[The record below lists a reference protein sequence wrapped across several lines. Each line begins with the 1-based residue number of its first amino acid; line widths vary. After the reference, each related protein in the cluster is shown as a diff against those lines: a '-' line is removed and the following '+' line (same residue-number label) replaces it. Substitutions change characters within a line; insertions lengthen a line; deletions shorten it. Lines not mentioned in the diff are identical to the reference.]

1 MGRGFR
7 SQGSVFLVFRPLL
20 RSVLLHWV
28 ASGGDIVAYQDFNQS
43 DRVRSISA
51 LSGQTFDLLVIGGGI
66 TGAGV
71 ARDAALRG
79 LSVALIEAQ
88 DLASGTSS
96 RSSKMIHG
104 GLRYLAAG
112 DVAVVKESASER
124 ATLHRIAPHLAQ
136 KTPYVIPTGSVRS
149 KLMLRG
155 ALWAFERLGGVER
168 ADYHEVWSK
177 EELAEKEPLIE
188 RSRLNGAV
196 VYPEFLTDDSRL
208 TVATVRSAI
217 DHGATVV
224 TYLAANHIKQE
235 QTFIVDAAATLPGES
250 DEVSIRAR
258 AVVNAAG
265 PWVDQVCDLE
275 EAQPP
280 RLALSRGVHLVFDH
294 ADLPVRN
301 TVVMRTPDARR
312 IFAVPL
318 GQYTYIGTTDDYHAE
333 HEYWPPVTDQDVSYL
348 LSTTQRAMPGA
359 TLSPDRIVSVW
370 SGIRPLVG
378 DGSERA
384 SKELSRKD
392 EVWTSPSG
400 LLSVGGG
407 KLSAYRAMAERIVDT
422 VVENHGFAT
431 KPCATADVPLPGG
444 DSIVLA
450 SDLEGFSDVQAE
462 RLARL
467 YGAEAKCFNAIAG
480 EEALVT
486 AEAQQAV
493 QKEGALRLEDYWA
506 RRSSRA
512 WFDKDAGLPVLK
524 HAAVAMADLLGWDDA
539 RSAMEIED
547 CREIDRASR
556 AGFLSGVT
564 VGGVA
569 DDDRAAG

>member
-1 MGRGFR
+1 MT
-7 SQGSVFLVFRPLL
+7 SQG
-20 RSVLLHWV
+20 
-28 ASGGDIVAYQDFNQS
+28 FNQADRAASLTKLS
-43 DRVRSISA
+43 D
-51 LSGQTFDLLVIGGGI
+51 QCFDLLVIGGGI

-71 ARDAALRG
+71 ARDAAMRG
-79 LSVALIEAQ
+79 LSVALLEAQ

-104 GLRYLAAG
+104 GLRYLVAG

-136 KTPYVIPTGSVRS
+136 KTPYVIPTDSVRS
-149 KLMLRG
+149 KLILRA
-155 ALWAFERLGGVER
+155 ALWAYERLGGVES

-177 EELAEKEPLIE
+177 DELAEKEPLIE

-217 DHGATVV
+217 DNGAAVA
-224 TYLAANHIKQE
+224 TYLKATNIRKDQI
-235 QTFIVDAAATLPGES
+235 FSIDAASTLPGENH
-250 DEVSIRAR
+250 EVTIQAR

-275 EAQPP
+275 QPQPP

-318 GQYTYIGTTDDYHAE
+318 GQYTYIGTTDDYHPE

-348 LSTTQRAMPGA
+348 LATTQEALPEA

-378 DGSERA
+378 DGSGRA

-392 EVWTSPSG
+392 EVWTSPNG

-422 VVENHGFAT
+422 VIENHDFTA
-431 KPCATADVPLPGG
+431 KPCSTADVPLPGG
-444 DSIVLA
+444 DAEVLA
-450 SDLEGFSDVQAE
+450 SDLKVVGDIQAE
-462 RLARL
+462 RLVRL
-467 YGAEAKCFNAIAG
+467 YGAEAPSLFGSADRA
-480 EEALVT
+480 ELVRV
-486 AEAQQAV
+486 EVQQAV

-512 WFDKDAGLPVLK
+512 WFDEGAGLPVLNE
-524 HAAVAMADLLGWDDA
+524 AATAMSELLGWDDM
-539 RSAMEIED
+539 RKAMEIEN

-556 AGFLSGVT
+556 AGFLSDLT
-564 VGGVA
+564 LQGVA
-569 DDDRAAG
+569 DDYRAAG

>member
-1 MGRGFR
+1 MAVHRFDQTDREMSFR
-7 SQGSVFLVFRPLL
+7 
-20 RSVLLHWV
+20 
-28 ASGGDIVAYQDFNQS
+28 
-43 DRVRSISA
+43 A
-51 LSGQTFDLLVIGGGI
+51 LSDYCFDLLVIGGGI

-71 ARDAALRG
+71 ARDAAMRG

-104 GLRYLAAG
+104 GLRYLVAG

-149 KLMLRG
+149 KLTLRA
-155 ALWAFERLGGVER
+155 ALWAYERLGGVDR
-168 ADYHEVWSK
+168 ADCHQVWSK

-217 DHGATVV
+217 DHGATVA
-224 TYLAANHIKQE
+224 TYLKAINIRKD
-235 QTFIVDAAATLPGES
+235 QTFSIDAASALPGETRELTIS
-250 DEVSIRAR
+250 TR

-275 EAQPP
+275 DPQPP
-280 RLALSRGVHLVFDH
+280 RLALSRGVHLVFNH
-294 ADLPVRN
+294 VDLPIRN

-318 GQYTYIGTTDDYHAE
+318 GQYTYIGTTDDYHPE

-348 LSTTQRAMPGA
+348 LSTTQRAMPEA
-359 TLSPDRIVSVW
+359 SLSPDRIISVW

-378 DGSERA
+378 DGSGRA

-422 VVENHGFAT
+422 LIVNRGFTA
-431 KPCATADVPLPGG
+431 KPCTTANVPLPGG
-444 DSIVLA
+444 GAEVFA
-450 SDLEGFSDVQAE
+450 SDLAGVGDVQAE

-467 YGAEAKCFNAIAG
+467 YGTEAKDLIGATG
-480 EEALVT
+480 EQALCK
-486 AEAQQAV
+486 AEVCQAV
-493 QKEGALRLEDYWA
+493 QREGALRLEDYWA

-512 WFDKDAGLPVLK
+512 WFDEGAGLPVLYE
-524 HAAVAMADLLGWDDA
+524 AAAAMAELLGWDDNRKA
-539 RSAMEIED
+539 LEVEN
-547 CREIDRASR
+547 CLEIDRASR
-556 AGFLSGVT
+556 AGFSSAVTGQGVT
-564 VGGVA
+564 
-569 DDDRAAG
+569 DDCHAAG

>member
-1 MGRGFR
+1 MT
-7 SQGSVFLVFRPLL
+7 SP
-20 RSVLLHWV
+20 
-28 ASGGDIVAYQDFNQS
+28 DFNQT
-43 DRVRSISA
+43 DRAASLRA
-51 LSGQTFDLLVIGGGI
+51 LSDQCFDLLVIGGGI

-71 ARDAALRG
+71 ARDAAMRG

-104 GLRYLAAG
+104 GLRYLVAG

-136 KTPYVIPTGSVRS
+136 KTPYVIPTSSVRS
-149 KLMLRG
+149 KFILRA
-155 ALWAFERLGGVER
+155 ALWAYERLGGVER

-177 EELAEKEPLIE
+177 AELAEKEPLIE

-217 DHGATVV
+217 DHGATVA
-224 TYLAANHIKQE
+224 TYLKATNIRKE
-235 QTFIVDAAATLPGES
+235 QAFSIDAASTLPGETS
-250 DEVSIRAR
+250 ELTISAR

-275 EAQPP
+275 QPQPP
-280 RLALSRGVHLVFDH
+280 RLALSRGVHLVFNH

-318 GQYTYIGTTDDYHAE
+318 GQYTYIGTTDDYHPE
-333 HEYWPPVTDQDVSYL
+333 HEYWPPVTDQDVRYL
-348 LSTTQRAMPGA
+348 LATTQRAMPQA

-378 DGSERA
+378 DGSGRA

-422 VVENHGFAT
+422 VIENHGFAA
-431 KPCATADVPLPGG
+431 KSCATADVPLPGG
-444 DSIVLA
+444 DAVMLF
-450 SDLEGFSDVQAE
+450 SDLTGIGDIHAE

-467 YGAEAKCFNAIAG
+467 YGVEAPNLLGNAG
-480 EEALVT
+480 GDELVT
-486 AEAQQAV
+486 AEVQQAV

-512 WFDKDAGLPVLK
+512 WFDEGAGLPVLK
-524 HAAVAMADLLGWDDA
+524 QAATAMAELLSWDDT
-539 RSAMEIED
+539 RKAMEIENCCD
-547 CREIDRASR
+547 IDRASR
-556 AGFLSGVT
+556 AGFSSDVSEQ
-564 VGGVA
+564 GVA
-569 DDDRAAG
+569 NDCRAAG

>member
-1 MGRGFR
+1 MSAQRFD
-7 SQGSVFLVFRPLL
+7 QT
-20 RSVLLHWV
+20 
-28 ASGGDIVAYQDFNQS
+28 
-43 DRVRSISA
+43 DRNESIRA
-51 LSGQTFDLLVIGGGI
+51 LSGECFDLLVIGGGI

-71 ARDAALRG
+71 ARDAAMRG

-104 GLRYLAAG
+104 GLRYLVAG

-149 KLMLRG
+149 KLILRA
-155 ALWAFERLGGVER
+155 ALWAYERLGGVER
-168 ADYHEVWSK
+168 ADYHEVWSRD
-177 EELAEKEPLIE
+177 ELAEKEPLIE
-188 RSRLNGAV
+188 RSRLKGAV

-217 DHGATVV
+217 DHGATAV
-224 TYLAANHIKQE
+224 TYMKATNIRKD
-235 QTFIVDAAATLPGES
+235 QTFRIDAASKLPGENC
-250 DEVSIRAR
+250 EVTIQAR

-275 EAQPP
+275 QPQPP
-280 RLALSRGVHLVFDH
+280 RLALSRGVHLVFNH

-318 GQYTYIGTTDDYHAE
+318 GEYTYIGTTDDYHPE
-333 HEYWPPVTDQDVSYL
+333 YEYWPPVTDQDVSYL
-348 LSTTQRAMPGA
+348 LSATQKAMPEA
-359 TLSPDRIVSVW
+359 DLSPDRIVSVW

-378 DGSERA
+378 DGSGRA

-422 VVENHGFAT
+422 VIENHGFTAQ
-431 KPCATADVPLPGG
+431 PCTTADVPLPGG
-444 DSIVLA
+444 DAVMLA
-450 SDLEGFSDVQAE
+450 SDLTGVGDVQAE

-467 YGAEAKCFNAIAG
+467 YGAEAPG
-480 EEALVT
+480 LLGGTGGDELVK
-486 AEAQQAV
+486 AEVQQAV

-512 WFDKDAGLPVLK
+512 WFDEGAGVPILNQ
-524 HAAVAMADLLGWDDA
+524 AATAMAELLGWDDT
-539 RSAMEIED
+539 RKAMEIEN
-547 CREIDRASR
+547 CRDIDRASR
-556 AGFLSGVT
+556 AGFSSDVT
-564 VGGVA
+564 GQGVA
-569 DDDRAAG
+569 DDCRAAG

>member
-1 MGRGFR
+1 MAVHLFDQTDREMSFR
-7 SQGSVFLVFRPLL
+7 
-20 RSVLLHWV
+20 
-28 ASGGDIVAYQDFNQS
+28 
-43 DRVRSISA
+43 A
-51 LSGQTFDLLVIGGGI
+51 LSDQCFDLLVIGGGI

-71 ARDAALRG
+71 ARDAAMRG

-104 GLRYLAAG
+104 GLRYLVAG

-136 KTPYVIPTGSVRS
+136 KTPYVIPTDSVRS
-149 KLMLRG
+149 KLILRA
-155 ALWAFERLGGVER
+155 ALWAYERLGGVER

-177 EELAEKEPLIE
+177 DELAEKEPLIE

-208 TVATVRSAI
+208 TLATVRSAI
-217 DHGATVV
+217 DHGATVA
-224 TYLAANHIKQE
+224 TYLKATNIRKDQAFSI
-235 QTFIVDAAATLPGES
+235 DAASTLPGETR
-250 DEVSIRAR
+250 ELTVSAR

-275 EAQPP
+275 QAQPP

-318 GQYTYIGTTDDYHAE
+318 GQYTYIGTTDDYHPE
-333 HEYWPPVTDQDVSYL
+333 HDYWPPVTDQDVSYL
-348 LSTTQRAMPGA
+348 LATTQRAMPEA
-359 TLSPDRIVSVW
+359 SLSPDRIVSVW

-378 DGSERA
+378 DGSGRA

-422 VVENHGFAT
+422 VIENHGFAA
-431 KPCATADVPLPGG
+431 KPCITADVPLPGG
-444 DSIVLA
+444 DVEVLA
-450 SDLEGFSDVQAE
+450 SDLAGAGDVQAE

-467 YGAEAKCFNAIAG
+467 YGAEAPGLAGSAG
-480 EEALVT
+480 ENELVQ
-486 AEAQQAV
+486 AEVQHAV

-512 WFDKDAGLPVLK
+512 WFDEGAGLLVL
-524 HAAVAMADLLGWDDA
+524 HEAAAVMAELLGWDDN
-539 RSAMEIED
+539 RKAMEVEN
-547 CREIDRASR
+547 CLEIDRASR
-556 AGFLSGVT
+556 AGFSSDVAGQ
-564 VGGVA
+564 GVA
-569 DDDRAAG
+569 DDCRAAS

>member
-1 MGRGFR
+1 VSITVHRFDQTDREMSFR
-7 SQGSVFLVFRPLL
+7 
-20 RSVLLHWV
+20 
-28 ASGGDIVAYQDFNQS
+28 
-43 DRVRSISA
+43 A
-51 LSGQTFDLLVIGGGI
+51 LSDQCFDLLVIGGGI

-71 ARDAALRG
+71 ARDAAMRG

-104 GLRYLAAG
+104 GLRYLVAG

-149 KLMLRG
+149 KLILRA
-155 ALWAFERLGGVER
+155 ALWAYERLGGVER
-168 ADYHEVWSK
+168 ADYHEVWSND
-177 EELAEKEPLIE
+177 ELAEKEPLIE

-208 TVATVRSAI
+208 TLATVRSAI
-217 DHGATVV
+217 DHGATVA
-224 TYLAANHIKQE
+224 TYLKATNIRKDQAFSID
-235 QTFIVDAAATLPGES
+235 VASTLPGETR
-250 DEVSIRAR
+250 ELTVSAR

-275 EAQPP
+275 QAQPP
-280 RLALSRGVHLVFDH
+280 RLVLSRGVHLVFDH

-318 GQYTYIGTTDDYHAE
+318 GQYTYIGTTDDYHPE

-348 LSTTQRAMPGA
+348 LATTQRAMPEA
-359 TLSPDRIVSVW
+359 SLSPDRIVSVW

-378 DGSERA
+378 DGSGRA

-422 VVENHGFAT
+422 VIESHRFAA
-431 KPCATADVPLPGG
+431 KPCTTADVPLPGG
-444 DSIVLA
+444 DVEVLA
-450 SDLEGFSDVQAE
+450 SDLAGAGDVQAE

-467 YGAEAKCFNAIAG
+467 YGTEAPGLVGSAG
-480 EEALVT
+480 EDELVQ
-486 AEAQQAV
+486 AEVQHAV

-512 WFDKDAGLPVLK
+512 WFDEGAGLPVL
-524 HAAVAMADLLGWDDA
+524 HEAAAAMAELLGWDDN
-539 RSAMEIED
+539 RKAMEVEN
-547 CREIDRASR
+547 CLEIDRASR
-556 AGFLSGVT
+556 AGFSSDVT
-564 VGGVA
+564 GQGVA
-569 DDDRAAG
+569 DDCRAAS

>member
-1 MGRGFR
+1 MSMAAHRFDQTDR
-7 SQGSVFLVFRPLL
+7 AMSL
-20 RSVLLHWV
+20 R
-28 ASGGDIVAYQDFNQS
+28 
-43 DRVRSISA
+43 A
-51 LSGQTFDLLVIGGGI
+51 LSDQCFDLLVIGGGI

-71 ARDAALRG
+71 ARDAAMRG

-104 GLRYLAAG
+104 GLRYLVAG

-149 KLMLRG
+149 KLILRA
-155 ALWAFERLGGVER
+155 ALWAYERLGGVER
-168 ADYHEVWSK
+168 VDYHEVWSK
-177 EELAEKEPLIE
+177 DELAEKEPLVE

-217 DHGATVV
+217 DHGATVA
-224 TYLAANHIKQE
+224 TYLKASNIRKD
-235 QTFIVDAAATLPGES
+235 QTFSIDAASTLPGETH
-250 DEVSIRAR
+250 ELTINAR

-275 EAQPP
+275 QAQPP

-318 GQYTYIGTTDDYHAE
+318 GQYTYIGTTDDYHPE

-348 LSTTQRAMPGA
+348 LATTQGAMPEA
-359 TLSPDRIVSVW
+359 RLSTDRIVSVW

-378 DGSERA
+378 DGSGRA

-422 VVENHGFAT
+422 VIENHGFTA
-431 KPCATADVPLPGG
+431 KPCTTADVPLPGG
-444 DSIVLA
+444 GVEVLP
-450 SDLEGFSDVQAE
+450 SDLTGVGAVQAE

-467 YGAEAKCFNAIAG
+467 YGAEAPGLAG
-480 EEALVT
+480 SASDDGLVKAEALH
-486 AEAQQAV
+486 AV

-512 WFDKDAGLPVLK
+512 WFDEGAGLRVL
-524 HAAVAMADLLGWDDA
+524 HDAASAMAGLLGWDDT
-539 RSAMEIED
+539 RKAMEVEN
-547 CREIDRASR
+547 CLEIDRASR
-556 AGFLSGVT
+556 AGFSSHVT
-564 VGGVA
+564 GQGVA
-569 DDDRAAG
+569 GDCRAAS

>member
-1 MGRGFR
+1 MT
-7 SQGSVFLVFRPLL
+7 S
-20 RSVLLHWV
+20 
-28 ASGGDIVAYQDFNQS
+28 QDFNQT
-43 DRVRSISA
+43 DRAASLRA
-51 LSGQTFDLLVIGGGI
+51 LSDQCFDLLVIGGGI

-71 ARDAALRG
+71 ARDAAMRG

-104 GLRYLAAG
+104 GLRYLVAG

-124 ATLHRIAPHLAQ
+124 AALHRIAPHLAQ
-136 KTPYVIPTGSVRS
+136 KTPYVIPTSSVRS
-149 KLMLRG
+149 KLILRA
-155 ALWAFERLGGVER
+155 ALWAYERLGGVER

-177 EELAEKEPLIE
+177 AELAEKEPLIE

-217 DHGATVV
+217 DHGATVA
-224 TYLAANHIKQE
+224 TYLKATNIRKE
-235 QTFIVDAAATLPGES
+235 QTFSIDAASTLLGETRELTIS
-250 DEVSIRAR
+250 AR
-258 AVVNAAG
+258 SVVNAAG

-275 EAQPP
+275 QPQPP
-280 RLALSRGVHLVFDH
+280 RLALSRGVHLVFNH
-294 ADLPVRN
+294 ADLPVRH

-318 GQYTYIGTTDDYHAE
+318 GQYTYIGTTDDYHPE

-348 LSTTQRAMPGA
+348 LATTQRAMPQA
-359 TLSPDRIVSVW
+359 TPSPDRIVSVW

-378 DGSERA
+378 DGSGRA

-422 VVENHGFAT
+422 VIENHGFTA
-431 KPCATADVPLPGG
+431 KPCETAEIPLPGG
-444 DSIVLA
+444 DAVMLA
-450 SDLEGFSDVQAE
+450 SDLIDIGDIHAE

-467 YGAEAKCFNAIAG
+467 YGAEAPNLLGNAGGDELVIA
-480 EEALVT
+480 EV
-486 AEAQQAV
+486 QQAV

-512 WFDKDAGLPVLK
+512 WFDEGAGLPALK
-524 HAAVAMADLLGWDDA
+524 QAATAMAELLGWDDN
-539 RSAMEIED
+539 RKAMEIEN
-547 CREIDRASR
+547 CRDIDRASR
-556 AGFLSGVT
+556 AGFSSQVT
-564 VGGVA
+564 GQGVA
-569 DDDRAAG
+569 DDCRAAG

>member
-1 MGRGFR
+1 MSAQRFD
-7 SQGSVFLVFRPLL
+7 QT
-20 RSVLLHWV
+20 
-28 ASGGDIVAYQDFNQS
+28 
-43 DRVRSISA
+43 DRNESIRA
-51 LSGQTFDLLVIGGGI
+51 LSGECFDLLVIGGGI

-71 ARDAALRG
+71 ARDAAMRG

-104 GLRYLAAG
+104 GLRYLVAG

-149 KLMLRG
+149 KLILRA
-155 ALWAFERLGGVER
+155 ALWAYERLGGVER
-168 ADYHEVWSK
+168 ADYHEVWSRD
-177 EELAEKEPLIE
+177 ELAEKEPLIE
-188 RSRLNGAV
+188 RSRLKGAV

-217 DHGATVV
+217 DHGATAV
-224 TYLAANHIKQE
+224 TYMKATNIRKD
-235 QTFIVDAAATLPGES
+235 QTFRIDAASTLPGENC
-250 DEVSIRAR
+250 EVTIQAR

-275 EAQPP
+275 QPQPP
-280 RLALSRGVHLVFDH
+280 RLALSRGVHLVFNH

-318 GQYTYIGTTDDYHAE
+318 GEYTYIGTTDDYHPE
-333 HEYWPPVTDQDVSYL
+333 YEYWPPVTDQDVRYL
-348 LSTTQRAMPGA
+348 LSATHKAMPEA
-359 TLSPDRIVSVW
+359 NLSPDRIVSVW

-378 DGSERA
+378 DGSGRA

-422 VVENHGFAT
+422 VIENHGFTAQ
-431 KPCATADVPLPGG
+431 PCTTADVPLPGG
-444 DSIVLA
+444 DAVMLA
-450 SDLEGFSDVQAE
+450 SDLTGIGDNQAE

-467 YGAEAKCFNAIAG
+467 YGAEAPSLLGNTG
-480 EEALVT
+480 GDELVK
-486 AEAQQAV
+486 AEVQQAV

-512 WFDKDAGLPVLK
+512 WFDEGAGVPILNQ
-524 HAAVAMADLLGWDDA
+524 AATAMAELLGWDDT
-539 RSAMEIED
+539 RKAMEIENCHD
-547 CREIDRASR
+547 IDRASR
-556 AGFLSGVT
+556 TGFSSDVT
-564 VGGVA
+564 GQGVA
-569 DDDRAAG
+569 DDCRAAG

>member
-1 MGRGFR
+1 MAVHRFD
-7 SQGSVFLVFRPLL
+7 QT
-20 RSVLLHWV
+20 
-28 ASGGDIVAYQDFNQS
+28 
-43 DRVRSISA
+43 DREMSFKA
-51 LSGQTFDLLVIGGGI
+51 LSDQCFDLLVIGGGI

-71 ARDAALRG
+71 ARDAAMRG

-104 GLRYLAAG
+104 GLRYLVAG

-149 KLMLRG
+149 KLILRA
-155 ALWAFERLGGVER
+155 ALWAYERLGGVER

-177 EELAEKEPLIE
+177 DELAEKEPLIE

-217 DHGATVV
+217 DHGATAV
-224 TYLAANHIKQE
+224 TYLKATNIRKDE
-235 QTFIVDAAATLPGES
+235 TFSIDATSTLPGETRELTIS
-250 DEVSIRAR
+250 AR

-275 EAQPP
+275 HPQPP
-280 RLALSRGVHLVFDH
+280 RLALSRGVHLVFHH

-301 TVVMRTPDARR
+301 TVVMRTSDARR

-318 GQYTYIGTTDDYHAE
+318 GQYTYIGTTDDYHPE

-348 LSTTQRAMPGA
+348 LATTQRAMPEA
-359 TLSPDRIVSVW
+359 SLSPERIVSVW

-378 DGSERA
+378 DGSGRA

-422 VVENHGFAT
+422 VIENHGFTA

-444 DSIVLA
+444 DTVVLA
-450 SDLEGFSDVQAE
+450 SDLTGVGDVQAE

-467 YGAEAKCFNAIAG
+467 YGAEAPNLLGNAG
-480 EEALVT
+480 GDELVK
-486 AEAQQAV
+486 AEVQQAV

-512 WFDKDAGLPVLK
+512 WFDEGAGVPILNQ
-524 HAAVAMADLLGWDDA
+524 AATAMAELLDWDDTRKA
-539 RSAMEIED
+539 AEIEN
-547 CREIDRASR
+547 CRDIDRASR
-556 AGFLSGVT
+556 AGFSPDVT
-564 VGGVA
+564 GQGVA
-569 DDDRAAG
+569 DDCRAAG

>member
-1 MGRGFR
+1 MTATNFDQTDRKGA
-7 SQGSVFLVFRPLL
+7 L
-20 RSVLLHWV
+20 
-28 ASGGDIVAYQDFNQS
+28 GGLTDQC
-43 DRVRSISA
+43 
-51 LSGQTFDLLVIGGGI
+51 FDLLVIGGGI

-71 ARDAALRG
+71 ARDAAMRG
-79 LSVALIEAQ
+79 LSVALVEAQ

-104 GLRYLAAG
+104 GLRYLVAG

-149 KLMLRG
+149 KLILRA
-155 ALWAFERLGGVER
+155 ALWAYERLGGVER
-168 ADYHEVWSK
+168 ADYHEVWSSD
-177 EELAEKEPLIE
+177 ELAEKEPLIE

-217 DHGATVV
+217 DHGAVV
-224 TYLAANHIKQE
+224 ATYLRATNIRRD
-235 QTFIVDAAATLPGES
+235 QTFSVETASTLPGENH
-250 DEVSIRAR
+250 EVTINAR

-265 PWVDQVCDLE
+265 PWVDQVLDLE
-275 EAQPP
+275 RPQAP

-294 ADLPVRN
+294 ADVPVRN

-318 GQYTYIGTTDDYHAE
+318 GQYTYIGTTDDYHPE
-333 HEYWPPVTDQDVSYL
+333 SEYWPPVTDQDVSYL
-348 LSTTQRAMPGA
+348 LAATHKAMPEA
-359 TLSPDRIVSVW
+359 SLSPDRIVSVW
-370 SGIRPLVG
+370 SGIRPLVS
-378 DGSERA
+378 DGSGRA

-407 KLSAYRAMAERIVDT
+407 KLSAYRAMAERIVDM
-422 VVENHGFAT
+422 VIENHGFSA
-431 KPCATADVPLPGG
+431 KPCGTADVPLPGG
-444 DSIVLA
+444 DGVVLA
-450 SDLEGFSDVQAE
+450 SDLTGVADAQAE

-467 YGAEAKCFNAIAG
+467 YGAEAPHLVDDTGEQAMLNA
-480 EEALVT
+480 EVR
-486 AEAQQAV
+486 QAV
-493 QKEGALRLEDYWA
+493 HREGALRLEDYWA

-512 WFDKDAGLPVLK
+512 WFDEGAGLPILNQ
-524 HAAVAMADLLGWDDA
+524 AANEMAELLGWDDA
-539 RSAMEIED
+539 RKAMEIEN

-556 AGFLSGVT
+556 ADFQTGTIWQGA
-564 VGGVA
+564 G
-569 DDDRAAG
+569 DDCRAAG

>member
-1 MGRGFR
+1 MT
-7 SQGSVFLVFRPLL
+7 SP
-20 RSVLLHWV
+20 
-28 ASGGDIVAYQDFNQS
+28 DFNQT
-43 DRVRSISA
+43 DRAASLRA
-51 LSGQTFDLLVIGGGI
+51 LSDQCFDLLVIGGGI

-71 ARDAALRG
+71 ARDAAMRG

-104 GLRYLAAG
+104 GLRYLVAG

-136 KTPYVIPTGSVRS
+136 KTPYVIPTSSVRS
-149 KLMLRG
+149 KFILRA
-155 ALWAFERLGGVER
+155 ALWAYERLGGVER

-177 EELAEKEPLIE
+177 AELAEKEPLIE

-217 DHGATVV
+217 DHGATVA
-224 TYLAANHIKQE
+224 TYLKATNIRKE
-235 QTFIVDAAATLPGES
+235 QAFSIDAASTLPGETS
-250 DEVSIRAR
+250 ELTISAR

-275 EAQPP
+275 QPQPP
-280 RLALSRGVHLVFDH
+280 RLALSRGVHLVFNH

-318 GQYTYIGTTDDYHAE
+318 GQYTYIGTTDDYHPE
-333 HEYWPPVTDQDVSYL
+333 HEYWPPVTDQDVRYL
-348 LSTTQRAMPGA
+348 LATTQRAMPQA

-378 DGSERA
+378 DGSGRA

-422 VVENHGFAT
+422 VIENHGFAA
-431 KPCATADVPLPGG
+431 KSCATADVPLPGG
-444 DSIVLA
+444 DAVMLF
-450 SDLEGFSDVQAE
+450 SDLTGIGDIHAE

-467 YGAEAKCFNAIAG
+467 YGVEAPNLLGNAG
-480 EEALVT
+480 GDELVT
-486 AEAQQAV
+486 AEVQQAV

-512 WFDKDAGLPVLK
+512 WFDEGAGLPVLK
-524 HAAVAMADLLGWDDA
+524 QAATAMAELLSWDDT
-539 RSAMEIED
+539 RKAMEIEN
-547 CREIDRASR
+547 CRDIDRASR
-556 AGFLSGVT
+556 AGFSSDVSEQ
-564 VGGVA
+564 GVA
-569 DDDRAAG
+569 NDCRAAG

>member
-1 MGRGFR
+1 MSAQRFD
-7 SQGSVFLVFRPLL
+7 QT
-20 RSVLLHWV
+20 
-28 ASGGDIVAYQDFNQS
+28 
-43 DRVRSISA
+43 DRNESIRA
-51 LSGQTFDLLVIGGGI
+51 LSGECFDLLVIGGGI

-71 ARDAALRG
+71 ARDAAMRG

-104 GLRYLAAG
+104 GLRYLVAG

-149 KLMLRG
+149 KLILRA
-155 ALWAFERLGGVER
+155 ALWAYERLGGVER
-168 ADYHEVWSK
+168 ADYHEVWSRD
-177 EELAEKEPLIE
+177 ELAEKEPLIE
-188 RSRLNGAV
+188 RSRLKGAV

-217 DHGATVV
+217 DHGATAV
-224 TYLAANHIKQE
+224 TYMKATNIRKD
-235 QTFIVDAAATLPGES
+235 QTFCIDAASTLPGENC
-250 DEVSIRAR
+250 EVTIQAR

-275 EAQPP
+275 QPQPP
-280 RLALSRGVHLVFDH
+280 RLALSRGVHLVFNH

-318 GQYTYIGTTDDYHAE
+318 GEYTYIGTTDDYHPE
-333 HEYWPPVTDQDVSYL
+333 YEYWPPVTDQDVSYL
-348 LSTTQRAMPGA
+348 LSATHKAMPEA
-359 TLSPDRIVSVW
+359 NLSPDRIVSVW

-378 DGSERA
+378 DGSGRA

-422 VVENHGFAT
+422 VIENHGFTAQ
-431 KPCATADVPLPGG
+431 PCTTADVPLPGG
-444 DSIVLA
+444 DAVMLA
-450 SDLEGFSDVQAE
+450 SDLTGIGDNQAE

-467 YGAEAKCFNAIAG
+467 YGAEAPSLLGNTG
-480 EEALVT
+480 GDELVK
-486 AEAQQAV
+486 AEVQQAV

-512 WFDKDAGLPVLK
+512 WFDEGAGVPILNQ
-524 HAAVAMADLLGWDDA
+524 AATAMAELLGWDDT
-539 RSAMEIED
+539 RKAMEIENCHD
-547 CREIDRASR
+547 IDRASR
-556 AGFLSGVT
+556 TGFSSDVT
-564 VGGVA
+564 GQGVA
-569 DDDRAAG
+569 DDCRAAG

>member
-1 MGRGFR
+1 MSMAAHRFDQTDR
-7 SQGSVFLVFRPLL
+7 AMSL
-20 RSVLLHWV
+20 R
-28 ASGGDIVAYQDFNQS
+28 
-43 DRVRSISA
+43 A
-51 LSGQTFDLLVIGGGI
+51 LSDQCFDLLVIGGGI

-71 ARDAALRG
+71 ARDAAMRG

-104 GLRYLAAG
+104 GLRYLVAG
-112 DVAVVKESASER
+112 DVSVVKESASER

-149 KLMLRG
+149 KLMLRA
-155 ALWAFERLGGVER
+155 ALWAYERLGGVER

-177 EELAEKEPLIE
+177 GELAEKEPLIE

-217 DHGATVV
+217 DHGATAV
-224 TYLAANHIKQE
+224 TYLKATNIRKD
-235 QTFIVDAAATLPGES
+235 QTFSIDAASTLPGETH
-250 DEVSIRAR
+250 ELTINAR

-275 EAQPP
+275 QARPP

-312 IFAVPL
+312 IFAVPI
-318 GQYTYIGTTDDYHAE
+318 GQYTYIGTTDDYHPE

-348 LSTTQRAMPGA
+348 LATTQRAMPEA
-359 TLSPDRIVSVW
+359 SLSPERIVSVW

-378 DGSERA
+378 DGSGRA

-422 VVENHGFAT
+422 VIENHGFTA
-431 KPCATADVPLPGG
+431 KPCTTADVPLPGG
-444 DSIVLA
+444 GAEVLA
-450 SDLEGFSDVQAE
+450 SDLAGVGNVQAE

-467 YGAEAKCFNAIAG
+467 YGAEAPSLLG
-480 EEALVT
+480 GTGPDELVK
-486 AEAQQAV
+486 AEAQHAV

-512 WFDKDAGLPVLK
+512 WFDEGAGLPVL
-524 HAAVAMADLLGWDDA
+524 HDAAAAMAGLLGWDDTRKA
-539 RSAMEIED
+539 IEVEN
-547 CREIDRASR
+547 CRYIDRASR
-556 AGFLSGVT
+556 AGFSSDVT
-564 VGGVA
+564 GQGVA
-569 DDDRAAG
+569 DDCRAAS

>member
-1 MGRGFR
+1 MT
-7 SQGSVFLVFRPLL
+7 S
-20 RSVLLHWV
+20 
-28 ASGGDIVAYQDFNQS
+28 QDFNQR
-43 DRVRSISA
+43 DRAASLKA
-51 LSGQTFDLLVIGGGI
+51 LSDQCVDLLVIGGGI

-71 ARDAALRG
+71 ARDAAMRG

-104 GLRYLAAG
+104 GLRYLVAG

-136 KTPYVIPTGSVRS
+136 KTPYVIPTGSLRS
-149 KLMLRG
+149 KLILRA
-155 ALWAFERLGGVER
+155 ALWAYERLGGVER
-168 ADYHEVWSK
+168 EDYHEVWSQD
-177 EELAEKEPLIE
+177 ELAEKEPLIE
-188 RSRLNGAV
+188 RSRLAGAV

-217 DHGATVV
+217 DHGATVA
-224 TYLAANHIKQE
+224 TYIKATNIRRD
-235 QTFIVDAAATLPGES
+235 QTFIVQAASTLPGEHR
-250 DEVSIRAR
+250 ELTIHAR

-275 EAQPP
+275 QPQAP

-318 GQYTYIGTTDDYHAE
+318 GQYTYIGTTDDYHPE
-333 HEYWPPVTDQDVSYL
+333 YQYWPPVTEQDVNYL
-348 LSTTQRAMPGA
+348 LAATLRAMPEA
-359 TLSPDRIVSVW
+359 RLSPDRIVSVW

-378 DGSERA
+378 DGSGRA

-400 LLSVGGG
+400 MLSVGGG

-422 VVENHGFAT
+422 VIENHGFTA
-431 KPCATADVPLPGG
+431 KPCTTADVPLPGG
-444 DSIVLA
+444 DAVVLA
-450 SDLEGFSDVQAE
+450 SDLTGIVDAQAE

-467 YGAEAKCFNAIAG
+467 YGAEAPDLIG
-480 EEALVT
+480 GTGGQELVQ
-486 AEAQQAV
+486 AEVRQAV
-493 QKEGALRLEDYWA
+493 HREGALRLEDYWA

-512 WFDKDAGLPVLK
+512 WFDEGAGLPVLDQS
-524 HAAVAMADLLGWDDA
+524 AAIMADLLGWDDK
-539 RSAMEIED
+539 RKAMEID
-547 CREIDRASR
+547 NCRDIDR
-556 AGFLSGVT
+556 
-564 VGGVA
+564 
-569 DDDRAAG
+569 

>member
-1 MGRGFR
+1 MSAQRFD
-7 SQGSVFLVFRPLL
+7 QT
-20 RSVLLHWV
+20 
-28 ASGGDIVAYQDFNQS
+28 
-43 DRVRSISA
+43 DRNESIRA
-51 LSGQTFDLLVIGGGI
+51 LSGECFDLLVIGGGI

-71 ARDAALRG
+71 ARDAAMRG

-104 GLRYLAAG
+104 GLRYLVAG

-149 KLMLRG
+149 KLILRA
-155 ALWAFERLGGVER
+155 ALWAYERLGGVER
-168 ADYHEVWSK
+168 ADYHEVWSRD
-177 EELAEKEPLIE
+177 ELAEKEPLIE
-188 RSRLNGAV
+188 RSRLKGAV

-217 DHGATVV
+217 DHGATAV
-224 TYLAANHIKQE
+224 TYMKATNIRKD
-235 QTFIVDAAATLPGES
+235 QTFRIDAASTLPGENC
-250 DEVSIRAR
+250 EVTIQAR

-275 EAQPP
+275 QPQPP
-280 RLALSRGVHLVFDH
+280 RLALSRGVHLVFNH

-318 GQYTYIGTTDDYHAE
+318 GEYTYIGTTDDYHPE
-333 HEYWPPVTDQDVSYL
+333 YEYWPPVTDQDVSYL
-348 LSTTQRAMPGA
+348 LSATHKAMPEA
-359 TLSPDRIVSVW
+359 NLSPDRIVSVW

-378 DGSERA
+378 DGSGRA

-422 VVENHGFAT
+422 VIENHGFTAQ
-431 KPCATADVPLPGG
+431 PCTTADVPLPGG
-444 DSIVLA
+444 DAVMLA
-450 SDLEGFSDVQAE
+450 SDLTGIGDNQAE

-467 YGAEAKCFNAIAG
+467 YGAEAPSLLGNTG
-480 EEALVT
+480 GDELVK
-486 AEAQQAV
+486 AEVQQAV

-512 WFDKDAGLPVLK
+512 WFDEGAGVPILNQ
-524 HAAVAMADLLGWDDA
+524 AATAMAELLGWDDT
-539 RSAMEIED
+539 RKAMEIENCHD
-547 CREIDRASR
+547 IDRASR
-556 AGFLSGVT
+556 TGFSSDVT
-564 VGGVA
+564 GQGVA
-569 DDDRAAG
+569 DDCRAAS

>member
-1 MGRGFR
+1 M
-7 SQGSVFLVFRPLL
+7 
-20 RSVLLHWV
+20 
-28 ASGGDIVAYQDFNQS
+28 ASQDFNQT
-43 DRVRSISA
+43 DRAASLGA
-51 LSGQTFDLLVIGGGI
+51 LSDQCFDLLVIGGGI

-71 ARDAALRG
+71 ARDAAMRG

-104 GLRYLAAG
+104 GLRYLVAG

-136 KTPYVIPTGSVRS
+136 KTPYVIPTSSVRS
-149 KLMLRG
+149 KLILRA
-155 ALWAFERLGGVER
+155 ALWAYERLGGVER

-177 EELAEKEPLIE
+177 AELAEKEPLIE

-217 DHGATVV
+217 DHGATVA
-224 TYLAANHIKQE
+224 TYLKATNIRKE
-235 QTFIVDAAATLPGES
+235 QTFSIDAASTLPGETS
-250 DEVSIRAR
+250 ELTISAR

-275 EAQPP
+275 QPQPP
-280 RLALSRGVHLVFDH
+280 RLALSRGVHLVFNH

-318 GQYTYIGTTDDYHAE
+318 GQYTYIGTTDDYHPE
-333 HEYWPPVTDQDVSYL
+333 HEYWPPVTDQDVTYL
-348 LSTTQRAMPGA
+348 LATTQRAMPQA

-378 DGSERA
+378 DGSGRA

-407 KLSAYRAMAERIVDT
+407 KLSAYRAMAERVVDT
-422 VVENHGFAT
+422 VIENHGFTA
-431 KPCATADVPLPGG
+431 KPCVTADVPLPGG
-444 DSIVLA
+444 GVKVPP
-450 SDLEGFSDVQAE
+450 SDLTGVGDVQAE

-467 YGAEAKCFNAIAG
+467 YGAEAPSLLGNTGCD
-480 EEALVT
+480 ELVK
-486 AEAQQAV
+486 AEVQQAV

-512 WFDKDAGLPVLK
+512 WFDEGAGVPILNQ
-524 HAAVAMADLLGWDDA
+524 AATAMTELLGWDDT
-539 RSAMEIED
+539 RKAMEIEN
-547 CREIDRASR
+547 CRDIDRASR
-556 AGFLSGVT
+556 AGFSPDGT
-564 VGGVA
+564 GQGVA
-569 DDDRAAG
+569 DDCRAAG

>member
-1 MGRGFR
+1 MAEQAFDQTER
-7 SQGSVFLVFRPLL
+7 
-20 RSVLLHWV
+20 
-28 ASGGDIVAYQDFNQS
+28 ASCVQALA
-43 DRVRSISA
+43 DRC
-51 LSGQTFDLLVIGGGI
+51 FDLLVIGGGI

-71 ARDAALRG
+71 ARDAAMRG

-104 GLRYLAAG
+104 GLRYLVAG

-149 KLMLRG
+149 KLVLRA
-155 ALWAFERLGGVER
+155 ALWAYERLGGVER

-177 EELAEKEPLIE
+177 DELAEKEPLIE

-217 DHGATVV
+217 DHGATVA
-224 TYLAANHIKQE
+224 TYLKATNIRKE
-235 QTFIVDAAATLPGES
+235 ETFSIDAASTLPGETHELTIS
-250 DEVSIRAR
+250 AR

-275 EAQPP
+275 HPQPP
-280 RLALSRGVHLVFDH
+280 RLALSRGVHLVFNH

-318 GQYTYIGTTDDYHAE
+318 GQYTYIGTTDDYHPE

-348 LSTTQRAMPGA
+348 LATTQRAMPEA
-359 TLSPDRIVSVW
+359 SLSPDRIVSVW

-378 DGSERA
+378 DGSGRA

-422 VVENHGFAT
+422 VIENHGFTA
-431 KPCATADVPLPGG
+431 KPCTTAEVSLPGG
-444 DSIVLA
+444 SAVVLA
-450 SDLEGFSDVQAE
+450 SDLPGVGDAQAE

-467 YGAEAKCFNAIAG
+467 YGAEAPSLLG
-480 EEALVT
+480 GTGGDELVK
-486 AEAQQAV
+486 AEVQHAV

-512 WFDKDAGLPVLK
+512 WFDEGAGLPVL
-524 HAAVAMADLLGWDDA
+524 HDAAAAMAELLGWDDT
-539 RSAMEIED
+539 RKAMETD
-547 CREIDRASR
+547 NCRDIDRASR
-556 AGFLSGVT
+556 AGFSSDVT
-564 VGGVA
+564 GQGVA
-569 DDDRAAG
+569 DDCRAAS

>member
-1 MGRGFR
+1 MSMAAHSFDQTDRAM
-7 SQGSVFLVFRPLL
+7 SL
-20 RSVLLHWV
+20 R
-28 ASGGDIVAYQDFNQS
+28 
-43 DRVRSISA
+43 A
-51 LSGQTFDLLVIGGGI
+51 LSDQCFDLLVIGGGI

-71 ARDAALRG
+71 ARDAAMRG

-104 GLRYLAAG
+104 GLRYLVAG
-112 DVAVVKESASER
+112 DVSVVKESASER

-136 KTPYVIPTGSVRS
+136 KTPYVIPTGSGRS
-149 KLMLRG
+149 KLMLRA
-155 ALWAFERLGGVER
+155 ALWAYERLGGVER

-177 EELAEKEPLIE
+177 GQLAEKEPLIE
-188 RSRLNGAV
+188 RSRPNGAV

-217 DHGATVV
+217 DHGATAV
-224 TYLAANHIKQE
+224 TYLKATNIRKGE
-235 QTFIVDAAATLPGES
+235 TFIIDAASTLPGETR
-250 DEVSIRAR
+250 ELTIAAR

-275 EAQPP
+275 QAQPP
-280 RLALSRGVHLVFDH
+280 RLALSRGVHLVFNH

-318 GQYTYIGTTDDYHAE
+318 GQYTYIGTTDDYHPE
-333 HEYWPPVTDQDVSYL
+333 HEYWPPVTDQDVQYL
-348 LSTTQRAMPGA
+348 LATTQKAMPEA
-359 TLSPDRIVSVW
+359 SLSSDRIVSVW

-378 DGSERA
+378 DGSGRA
-384 SKELSRKD
+384 SNELSRKD

-422 VVENHGFAT
+422 VIENHSFTVKACT
-431 KPCATADVPLPGG
+431 TADVPLPGG
-444 DSIVLA
+444 GAEVLA
-450 SDLEGFSDVQAE
+450 SDLAGVGDVQAE

-467 YGAEAKCFNAIAG
+467 YGTEGADLIGDTGERALLKAEVC
-480 EEALVT
+480 
-486 AEAQQAV
+486 QAV
-493 QKEGALRLEDYWA
+493 QREGALRLEDYWA

-512 WFDKDAGLPVLK
+512 WFDEGAGLPVL
-524 HAAVAMADLLGWDDA
+524 HEAATAMAELLGWDDN
-539 RSAMEIED
+539 RKAMEIEN
-547 CREIDRASR
+547 CRDIDRASR
-556 AGFLSGVT
+556 AGFSSDVT
-564 VGGVA
+564 GPGA
-569 DDDRAAG
+569 DDDCRAAS

>member
-1 MGRGFR
+1 MTATNFDQTDRKGA
-7 SQGSVFLVFRPLL
+7 L
-20 RSVLLHWV
+20 
-28 ASGGDIVAYQDFNQS
+28 GGLTDQC
-43 DRVRSISA
+43 
-51 LSGQTFDLLVIGGGI
+51 FDLLVIGGGI

-71 ARDAALRG
+71 ARDAAMRG
-79 LSVALIEAQ
+79 LSVALVEAQ

-104 GLRYLAAG
+104 GLRYLVAG

-149 KLMLRG
+149 KLILRA
-155 ALWAFERLGGVER
+155 ALWAYERLGGVER
-168 ADYHEVWSK
+168 ADYHEVWSSD
-177 EELAEKEPLIE
+177 ELAEKEPLIE

-217 DHGATVV
+217 DHGAVV
-224 TYLAANHIKQE
+224 ATYLRATNIRRD
-235 QTFIVDAAATLPGES
+235 QTFSVETASTLPGENH
-250 DEVSIRAR
+250 EVTINAR

-265 PWVDQVCDLE
+265 PWVDQVLDLE
-275 EAQPP
+275 QPQAP

-294 ADLPVRN
+294 ADVPVRN

-318 GQYTYIGTTDDYHAE
+318 GQYTYIGTTDDYHPE
-333 HEYWPPVTDQDVSYL
+333 YEYWPPVTDQDVSYL
-348 LSTTQRAMPGA
+348 LAATHKAMPEA
-359 TLSPDRIVSVW
+359 SLSPDRIVSVW
-370 SGIRPLVG
+370 SGIRPLVS
-378 DGSERA
+378 DGSGRA

-407 KLSAYRAMAERIVDT
+407 KLSAYRAMAERIVDM
-422 VVENHGFAT
+422 VIENHGFSA
-431 KPCATADVPLPGG
+431 KPCETADVPLPGG
-444 DSIVLA
+444 DAIVLA
-450 SDLEGFSDVQAE
+450 SDLTGVADAQAE

-467 YGAEAKCFNAIAG
+467 YGAEAPHLVDDTGEQAMLNA
-480 EEALVT
+480 EVR
-486 AEAQQAV
+486 QAV
-493 QKEGALRLEDYWA
+493 HREGALRLEDYWA

-512 WFDKDAGLPVLK
+512 WFDDGAGLPILNQ
-524 HAAVAMADLLGWDDA
+524 AANEMAELLGWDDA
-539 RSAMEIED
+539 RKAMEIEN

-556 AGFLSGVT
+556 ADFQTGTIWQGA
-564 VGGVA
+564 G
-569 DDDRAAG
+569 DDCRAAG

>member
-1 MGRGFR
+1 MTATNFDQTDRKGA
-7 SQGSVFLVFRPLL
+7 L
-20 RSVLLHWV
+20 
-28 ASGGDIVAYQDFNQS
+28 GGLTDQC
-43 DRVRSISA
+43 
-51 LSGQTFDLLVIGGGI
+51 FDLLVIGGGI

-71 ARDAALRG
+71 ARDAAMRG
-79 LSVALIEAQ
+79 LSVALVEAQ

-104 GLRYLAAG
+104 GLRYLVAG

-149 KLMLRG
+149 KLILRA
-155 ALWAFERLGGVER
+155 ALWAYERLGGVER
-168 ADYHEVWSK
+168 ADYHEVWSSD
-177 EELAEKEPLIE
+177 ELAEKEPLIE

-217 DHGATVV
+217 DHGAVV
-224 TYLAANHIKQE
+224 ATYLRATNIRRD
-235 QTFIVDAAATLPGES
+235 QTFSVETASTLPGENH
-250 DEVSIRAR
+250 EVTINAR

-265 PWVDQVCDLE
+265 PWVDQVLDLE
-275 EAQPP
+275 RPQAP

-294 ADLPVRN
+294 ADVPVRN

-318 GQYTYIGTTDDYHAE
+318 GQYTYIGTTDDYHPE
-333 HEYWPPVTDQDVSYL
+333 YEYWPPVTDQDVSYL
-348 LSTTQRAMPGA
+348 LAATHKAMPEA
-359 TLSPDRIVSVW
+359 SLSPDRIVSVW
-370 SGIRPLVG
+370 SGIRPLVS
-378 DGSERA
+378 DGSGRA

-407 KLSAYRAMAERIVDT
+407 KLSAYRAMAERTVDM
-422 VVENHGFAT
+422 VIENHGFSA
-431 KPCATADVPLPGG
+431 KPCETADVPLPGG
-444 DSIVLA
+444 DAIVLA
-450 SDLEGFSDVQAE
+450 SDLTGVADAQAE

-467 YGAEAKCFNAIAG
+467 YGAEAPHLVDDTGEQAMLNA
-480 EEALVT
+480 EVR
-486 AEAQQAV
+486 QAV
-493 QKEGALRLEDYWA
+493 HREGALRLEDYWA

-512 WFDKDAGLPVLK
+512 WFDDGAGLPILNQ
-524 HAAVAMADLLGWDDA
+524 AATEMAELLGWDDA
-539 RSAMEIED
+539 REAMEIEN

-556 AGFLSGVT
+556 ADFQTGTIWQGA
-564 VGGVA
+564 G
-569 DDDRAAG
+569 DDCRAAG

>member
-1 MGRGFR
+1 MTATNFDQTDRKGA
-7 SQGSVFLVFRPLL
+7 L
-20 RSVLLHWV
+20 
-28 ASGGDIVAYQDFNQS
+28 GGLTDQC
-43 DRVRSISA
+43 
-51 LSGQTFDLLVIGGGI
+51 FDLLVIGGGI

-71 ARDAALRG
+71 ARDAAMRG
-79 LSVALIEAQ
+79 LSVALVEAQ

-104 GLRYLAAG
+104 GLRYLVAG

-149 KLMLRG
+149 KLILRA
-155 ALWAFERLGGVER
+155 ALWAYERLGGVER
-168 ADYHEVWSK
+168 ADYHEVWSSD
-177 EELAEKEPLIE
+177 ELAEKEPLIE

-217 DHGATVV
+217 DHGAVV
-224 TYLAANHIKQE
+224 ATYLRATNIRRD
-235 QTFIVDAAATLPGES
+235 QTFSVETASTLPGENH
-250 DEVSIRAR
+250 EVTINAR

-265 PWVDQVCDLE
+265 PWVDQVLDLE
-275 EAQPP
+275 QPQAP

-294 ADLPVRN
+294 ADVPVRN

-318 GQYTYIGTTDDYHAE
+318 GQYTYIGTTDDYHPE
-333 HEYWPPVTDQDVSYL
+333 YEYWPPVTDQDVSYL
-348 LSTTQRAMPGA
+348 LAATHKAMPEA
-359 TLSPDRIVSVW
+359 SLSPDRIVSVW
-370 SGIRPLVG
+370 SGIRPLVS
-378 DGSERA
+378 DGSGRA

-407 KLSAYRAMAERIVDT
+407 KLSAYRAMAERIVDM
-422 VVENHGFAT
+422 VIENHGFSA
-431 KPCATADVPLPGG
+431 KPCETADVPLPGG
-444 DSIVLA
+444 DAIVLA
-450 SDLEGFSDVQAE
+450 SDLTGVADAQAE

-467 YGAEAKCFNAIAG
+467 YGAEAPHLVDDTGEQAMLNA
-480 EEALVT
+480 EVR
-486 AEAQQAV
+486 QAV
-493 QKEGALRLEDYWA
+493 HREGALRLEDYWA

-512 WFDKDAGLPVLK
+512 WFDEGAGLPILNQ
-524 HAAVAMADLLGWDDA
+524 AANEMAELLGWDDA
-539 RSAMEIED
+539 RKAMEIEN

-556 AGFLSGVT
+556 ADFQTGTIWQGA
-564 VGGVA
+564 G
-569 DDDRAAG
+569 DDCRAAG

>member
-1 MGRGFR
+1 MSMAAHRFDQTDR
-7 SQGSVFLVFRPLL
+7 AMSL
-20 RSVLLHWV
+20 R
-28 ASGGDIVAYQDFNQS
+28 
-43 DRVRSISA
+43 A
-51 LSGQTFDLLVIGGGI
+51 LSDQCFDLLVIGGGI

-71 ARDAALRG
+71 ARDAAMRG

-104 GLRYLAAG
+104 GLRYLVAG

-149 KLMLRG
+149 KLMLRA
-155 ALWAFERLGGVER
+155 ALWAYERLGGVER

-177 EELAEKEPLIE
+177 GELAEKEPLIE

-217 DHGATVV
+217 DHGATAV
-224 TYLAANHIKQE
+224 TYLKATNIRKD
-235 QTFIVDAAATLPGES
+235 QTFSIDAASTLPGETH
-250 DEVSIRAR
+250 ELTINAR

-275 EAQPP
+275 QTQPP
-280 RLALSRGVHLVFDH
+280 RLALSRGVHLVFNH

-318 GQYTYIGTTDDYHAE
+318 GQYTYIGTTDDYHPE

-348 LSTTQRAMPGA
+348 LATTQRAMPEA
-359 TLSPDRIVSVW
+359 NLSPDRIVSVW

-378 DGSERA
+378 DGSGRA

-422 VVENHGFAT
+422 VIENHGFTA
-431 KPCATADVPLPGG
+431 KPCTTADVPLPGG
-444 DSIVLA
+444 DAEVLA
-450 SDLEGFSDVQAE
+450 SDLTGVGDVQAE

-467 YGAEAKCFNAIAG
+467 YGAEAPSLLGDTGCD
-480 EEALVT
+480 ELVK
-486 AEAQQAV
+486 AEAQHAV

-512 WFDKDAGLPVLK
+512 WFDEGAGLPVL
-524 HAAVAMADLLGWDDA
+524 HDAAAAMAGLLGWDDT
-539 RSAMEIED
+539 RKAMEIEN
-547 CREIDRASR
+547 CRDIDRASR
-556 AGFLSGVT
+556 AGFSSDVT
-564 VGGVA
+564 GQGVA
-569 DDDRAAG
+569 DDCRAAG